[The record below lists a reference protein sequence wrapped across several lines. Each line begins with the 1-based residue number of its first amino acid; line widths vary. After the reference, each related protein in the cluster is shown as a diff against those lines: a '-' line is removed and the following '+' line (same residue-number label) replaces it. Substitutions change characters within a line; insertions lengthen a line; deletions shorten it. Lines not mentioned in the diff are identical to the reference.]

1 MAFDLSSILKDVSTP
16 DTGLDQIRYLPYA
29 SLIPD
34 PQNGYSMDGI
44 EDLAR
49 NIELVG
55 LQQPPRVRQLSETAF
70 GIVSGHRRHAAIGLI
85 LKRNPGAFPN
95 GVPCIVDREAISTA
109 LREFQLILG
118 NSDNRKLTPADEAQQ
133 LDRLSDCIRR
143 LEDEGYE
150 FPGRHRDWRAKLSGM
165 SRTKI
170 ARLQAIQH
178 NLASSL
184 LPFFNSGALP
194 VTAAYRL
201 SQEPAEI
208 QTGVFRTYGGKLKEL
223 TEAQLEEAINRRKTP
238 PKAEAHAATEASGS
252 SFNADEY
259 LTERAREDALFYQLL
274 CKRAMEF
281 IRSLPEGC
289 TRQEGIE
296 ALKKTH
302 RHAYASA
309 CADRPWYQ
317 GGPKGLSLGG
327 KVTKGKPIFRTWT
340 EVYDMLSTI
349 ALQLA
354 AQIKPDRGPD
364 WQTGQPLDDGRYLCL
379 VDMNTSKLHEQ
390 RCEYRDGKW
399 LAYGQPIHEL
409 FSVKAWWPLPPE
421 MAWLPHEAPE
431 DAEETDDG

>member
-1 MAFDLSSILKDVSTP
+1 MAFDLSSVLADVSTP

-118 NSDNRKLTPADEAQQ
+118 NSDNRKLTPADEIQQ
-133 LDRLSDCIRR
+133 LERLSDCIRR
-143 LEDEGYE
+143 LEKEGYK
-150 FPGRHRDWRAKLSGM
+150 FDGRHRDWLAKLSGM

-223 TEAQLEEAINRRKTP
+223 TEAQLEEAITRRKAP

-259 LTERAREDALFYQLL
+259 LAERAREDAEFTRMLAI
-274 CKRAMEF
+274 RAKFF
-281 IRSLPEGC
+281 IDQMPRFNFS
-289 TRQEGIE
+289 RQAGIE
-296 ALKKTH
+296 ALKQRL
-302 RHAYASA
+302 RHSYASA
-309 CADRPWYQ
+309 YDKMPGYE
-317 GGPKGLSLGG
+317 GSPKGLSFFMYR
-327 KVTKGKPIFRTWT
+327 KAPIFRTWT

-354 AQIKPDRGPD
+354 AQIKPDQGPA
-364 WQTGQPLDDGRYLCL
+364 WQTGTPAAEGLYWINMRAGSAYYRQIAARWDGASWIVPANGTEIRST
-379 VDMNTSKLHEQ
+379 VTGW
-390 RCEYRDGKW
+390 YR
-399 LAYGQPIHEL
+399 
-409 FSVKAWWPLPPE
+409 LPEPK
-421 MAWLPHEAPE
+421 
-431 DAEETDDG
+431 EE

>member
-109 LREFQLILG
+109 LRELQLLLG
-118 NSDNRKLTPADEAQQ
+118 NADNRKLTPADEIQQ
-133 LDRLSDCIRR
+133 LERLSDCIRR
-143 LEDEGYE
+143 LEKEGYK
-150 FPGRHRDWRAKLSGM
+150 FDGRHRDWLAKLSGM
-165 SRTKI
+165 SRTKV

-223 TEAQLEEAINRRKTP
+223 TEAQLEEAINRRKAP
-238 PKAEAHAATEASGS
+238 PKADAPAAPEPGS

-259 LTERAREDALFYQLL
+259 LAERAREDAEFTRMLAI
-274 CKRAMEF
+274 RAKFF
-281 IRSLPEGC
+281 IDQMPRFNFS
-289 TRQEGIE
+289 RQAGIE
-296 ALKKTH
+296 ALKQRL
-302 RHAYASA
+302 RHSYASA
-309 CADRPWYQ
+309 YDKTPGYE
-317 GGPKGLSLGG
+317 GSPKGLSFFMYR
-327 KVTKGKPIFRTWT
+327 KAPIFRTWT

-354 AQIKPDRGPD
+354 AQIKPDQGPA
-364 WQTGQPLDDGRYLCL
+364 WQTGDPEKEGAYWCEIQCGKEVKRQPARWLDDAGWHFYSMDVTFKVPVLRWY
-379 VDMNTSKLHEQ
+379 
-390 RCEYRDGKW
+390 
-399 LAYGQPIHEL
+399 
-409 FSVKAWWPLPPE
+409 PLP
-421 MAWLPHEAPE
+421 
-431 DAEETDDG
+431 EE

>member
-1 MAFDLSSILKDVSTP
+1 MGFDIADILKDVSTP

-34 PQNGYSMDGI
+34 PHNGYSMDGI
-44 EDLAR
+44 EELAR

-109 LREFQLILG
+109 LREFHLILG
-118 NSDNRKLTPADEAQQ
+118 NSDNRKLTPADEIQQ
-133 LDRLSDCIRR
+133 LERLSDCIRR
-143 LEDEGYE
+143 LEKEGYK
-150 FPGRHRDWRAKLSGM
+150 FDGRHRDWLAKLSGM
-165 SRTKI
+165 SRTKV

-223 TEAQLEEAINRRKTP
+223 TEAQLEEAINRRKAP
-238 PKAEAHAATEASGS
+238 PKADAPVAPEPARSY
-252 SFNADEY
+252 NADEY
-259 LTERAREDALFYQLL
+259 LAERAREDAEFFRMLVI
-274 CKRAMEF
+274 RAMFF
-281 IRSLPEGC
+281 IDQMPRFNFS
-289 TRQEGIE
+289 RQAGIE
-296 ALKKTH
+296 ALKQRL
-302 RHAYASA
+302 RHSYASA
-309 CADRPWYQ
+309 YDKTPGYE
-317 GGPKGLSLGG
+317 GSPKGLSFFMYR
-327 KVTKGKPIFRTWT
+327 KAPIFRTWT

-354 AQIKPDRGPD
+354 AQIKPDQGPA
-364 WQTGQPLDDGRYLCL
+364 WQTGTPEKEGAYWCEIQCGKEVKRQPARWLDDAGWHFYHM
-379 VDMNTSKLHEQ
+379 DAT
-390 RCEYRDGKW
+390 
-399 LAYGQPIHEL
+399 
-409 FSVKAWWPLPPE
+409 FSAPVLRWYPLP
-421 MAWLPHEAPE
+421 
-431 DAEETDDG
+431 EE